1 MAPDKR
7 EWTVPAPLRALLWWP
22 PTAFALVMVAPEDA
36 ATSIAASG
44 VALMTLGAL
53 APVVGRRL
61 RRPVPA
67 AGPDHD
73 PPTVEMPTI
82 EITAPHRAA

>member
-1 MAPDKR
+1 
-7 EWTVPAPLRALLWWP
+7 
-22 PTAFALVMVAPEDA
+22 MVAPDA
-36 ATSIAASG
+36 AAASIAGSG
-44 VALMTLGAL
+44 ITLMALGAF
-53 APVVGRRL
+53 APVLDRRL

-82 EITAPHRAA
+82 EMPRAGRAA